1 MARHST
7 VTNCKEDTTV
17 ATAAMTRE
25 TNGSASDRDTLFM
38 LSGIALMVFGA
49 GLILTNPVVQK
60 YMSRMG
66 VSALA
71 LGALP
76 DLERYLRLRDM

>member
-1 MARHST
+1 M
-7 VTNCKEDTTV
+7 

>member
-1 MARHST
+1 M
-7 VTNCKEDTTV
+7 
-17 ATAAMTRE
+17 ATAALTHE

-49 GLILTNPVVQK
+49 GLILANPVVQK

-66 VSALA
+66 VSGLA

-76 DLERYLRLRDM
+76 DIERYLRLRDM